1 MSMIRS
7 EKSKK
12 KNGKNE
18 RGATLVEYALLVG
31 LVAIASV
38 VALQGLQGDIAN
50 SFTRVGDQLDAAVP
64 AAGN

>member
-1 MSMIRS
+1 MIRK
-7 EKSKK
+7 EEVKK

-18 RGATLVEYALLVG
+18 RGATLVEYALLVA

-38 VALQGLQGDIAN
+38 AALQGLQGDIAT
-50 SFTRVGDQLDAAVP
+50 SFTRVGDQLDAAIP

>member
-1 MSMIRS
+1 MIRS